1 MTAHGL
7 LRSLTLVSALGTG
20 LVAGVFFAFS
30 TFVMKGLDRT
40 PAPGGLTAMQA
51 INRAAPT
58 PLFMLALFG
67 TALTCTV
74 LGVSAF
80 FRLDEPVARYQLAG
94 CALYLVAIVLTA
106 AYHVPRNDALDAVN
120 PQSVG
125 AAATW
130 THYVTN
136 WTAWNHVRTV
146 TSLAGAVVL
155 TLATRLT

>member
-7 LRSLTLVSALGTG
+7 LRSLTLVSALGAG

-94 CALYLVAIVLTA
+94 CALVPGRDRA
-106 AYHVPRNDALDAVN
+106 HRRVPRPAQRRARRGQPAERGRGRDVVALRHQLDRVE
-120 PQSVG
+120 PRPHGDVVRRRGG
-125 AAATW
+125 AHPRRHA
-130 THYVTN
+130 
-136 WTAWNHVRTV
+136 
-146 TSLAGAVVL
+146 
-155 TLATRLT
+155 